1 LPFASAFL
9 GLGATDD
16 NEVAIFPSLLVLLLA
31 ALWVSRYASVDDR
44 ISNPEVV
51 RVVDPFLHT
60 TGLGADL
67 VRRGSWLDSGCVGQR
82 CGGRRL
88 LAVNFSRLVLPMQL
102 FAKSGGVDEG
112 RDSGV
117 VVI

>member
-1 LPFASAFL
+1 MLSGLPFASAFL
-9 GLGATDD
+9 GRGATDD

-67 VRRGSWLDSGCVGQR
+67 VRR
-82 CGGRRL
+82 
-88 LAVNFSRLVLPMQL
+88 
-102 FAKSGGVDEG
+102 
-112 RDSGV
+112 
-117 VVI
+117 